1 MPHIGT
7 SISKRNP
14 RRSYAADL
22 HRLYPEEFPFDYDL
36 ERLSEEET
44 THLAYQAYLRKYL
57 RCVKGVDDNLKRL
70 FDYLKQEGLH
80 DQTLII
86 YTGDQGFWLGEN
98 DYQDKRWAYDKSMRM
113 PLIVRYPP
121 AIAAGT
127 RSDAMIENV
136 DFPALMLDYA
146 GVDIPESMQGRSFRS
161 ICETGREPENWKQAV
176 YYRYWKHMAH
186 HDNPGEM
193 AIRAKRHKLI
203 YFCGCDYEGGNQ
215 TSPAWEC
222 YDLFKDPEEWN
233 NVIDHPEYRET
244 VASLKDQLARLRKKL
259 GDDCSHYPAC

>member
-1 MPHIGT
+1 
-7 SISKRNP
+7 
-14 RRSYAADL
+14 
-22 HRLYPEEFPFDYDL
+22 
-36 ERLSEEET
+36 
-44 THLAYQAYLRKYL
+44 
-57 RCVKGVDDNLKRL
+57 VDDNLKRL
-70 FDYLKQEGLH
+70 FDYLKQEGLY

-146 GVDIPESMQGRSFRS
+146 GIALPESMQGRSFRS

-176 YYRYWKHMAH
+176 YYRYWMHMAH

-193 AIRAKRHKLI
+193 AIRTKRHKLI
-203 YFCGCDYEGGNQ
+203 YFYGCDYEGGNQ
-215 TSPAWEC
+215 TPPAWEC
-222 YDLFKDPEEWN
+222 YDLIKDPEEWN

-244 VASLKDQLARLRKKL
+244 VASLKDQLARLRKEV
-259 GDDCSHYPAC
+259 GDDGSHYPACEAVVQAFWADDASDRQRAREISHAFKVRREATLARPGKL